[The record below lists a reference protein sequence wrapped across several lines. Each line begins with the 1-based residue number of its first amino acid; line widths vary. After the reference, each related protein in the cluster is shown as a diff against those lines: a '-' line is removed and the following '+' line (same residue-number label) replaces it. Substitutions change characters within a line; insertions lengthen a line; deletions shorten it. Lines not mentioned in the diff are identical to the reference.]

1 MTKDDASIV
10 LRYALSNYPNAK
22 MNDETFSQSVATW
35 QREFNDKS
43 KEIVIAG
50 FKQARIESPDFLP
63 SIPKIQAA
71 IRMIEMRAK
80 QKSPEDEFRDS
91 HCGKSKEEWQQM
103 KEWESSREG
112 SEKIRQY
119 KQRLFELIGG

>member
-1 MTKDDASIV
+1 MTKDESV
-10 LRYALSNYPNAK
+10 MLLHYALDNYPGVK
-22 MNDETFSQSVATW
+22 MNDETFNQTVDTW
-35 QREFNDKS
+35 QREFNDKT
-43 KEIVIAG
+43 KEIVISG
-50 FKQARIESPDFLP
+50 FQQARIESPDFLP

-112 SEKIRQY
+112 AEKIRQY
-119 KQRLFELIGG
+119 KQRLSKLF

>member
-1 MTKDDASIV
+1 MTKDDASMV
-10 LRYALSNYPNAK
+10 LRYALSNYPNTK
-22 MNDETFSQSVATW
+22 MNDETFSQSVVIW
-35 QREFNDKS
+35 QREFCDKS
-43 KEIVIAG
+43 KEMVIAG

-63 SIPKIQAA
+63 SIPKIQSA
-71 IRMIEMRAK
+71 IRMLEMRAK

-112 SEKIRQY
+112 SEKILQY
-119 KQRLFELIGG
+119 KRHLLDIFG

>member
-1 MTKDDASIV
+1 MTKDDASMV
-10 LRYALSNYPNAK
+10 LRYALSNYPNAR
-22 MNDETFSQSVATW
+22 MDDEMFSQSVVIW

-43 KEIVIAG
+43 KEMVIAG

-71 IRMIEMRAK
+71 VRMIEMRAR

-91 HCGKSKEEWQQM
+91 HCGKTKEEWQQL
-103 KEWESSREG
+103 ENWESSIEG
-112 SEKIRQY
+112 AEKILQY
-119 KQRLFELIGG
+119 KRRLFELFG

>member
-1 MTKDDASIV
+1 MTKDESV
-10 LRYALSNYPNAK
+10 MLLHYALDNYPGVK
-22 MNDETFSQSVATW
+22 MNDETFNQTVDTW
-35 QREFNDKS
+35 QREFNDKT
-43 KEIVIAG
+43 KEIVIYG
-50 FKQARIESPDFLP
+50 FQQARIESPDFLP

-112 SEKIRQY
+112 AEKIRQY
-119 KQRLFELIGG
+119 KQRLSKLF

>member
-1 MTKDDASIV
+1 MTKDESVTI
-10 LRYALSNYPNAK
+10 LRYALNNYPGVK
-22 MNDETFSQSVATW
+22 MNDETFSQTAATW
-35 QREFNDKS
+35 YREFNDKT

-50 FKQARIESPDFLP
+50 FQQARIESPDFLP

-112 SEKIRQY
+112 AEKIRQY
-119 KQRLFELIGG
+119 KRRLLEIFG

>member
-1 MTKDDASIV
+1 MTKDESV
-10 LRYALSNYPNAK
+10 MLLHYALDNYPGVK
-22 MNDETFSQSVATW
+22 MNDETFNQTVDTW
-35 QREFNDKS
+35 QREFNDKT

-71 IRMIEMRAK
+71 IKMIEMRAK

-112 SEKIRQY
+112 AEKILQY
-119 KQRLFELIGG
+119 KRHLLDIFG